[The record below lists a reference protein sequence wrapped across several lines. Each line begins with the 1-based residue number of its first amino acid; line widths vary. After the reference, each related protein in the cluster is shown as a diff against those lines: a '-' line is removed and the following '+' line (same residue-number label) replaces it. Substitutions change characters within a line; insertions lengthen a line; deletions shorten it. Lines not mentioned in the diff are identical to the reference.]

1 MHILILYSSRF
12 GQTLKIAQTLQ
23 QQWQAAAATVTLANL
38 EHASALRMQDFDA
51 VVIGAS
57 IRYGHFAKCLGEFT
71 QAQAD
76 TLKHMPSAFF
86 SVSIL
91 ANKAHKSTPETHTY
105 TRKFF
110 EQSAWKPQVVGIF
123 AGELAYHKYHL
134 LDRYLMK
141 MVMKI
146 NKGETNTH
154 AHIEFTDWQ
163 QVRAFGEQV
172 LSLPV
177 TSGL

>member
-12 GQTLKIAQTLQ
+12 GQTLKIAQALQ
-23 QQWQAAAATVTLANL
+23 HQWQAEGALVTLTNL
-38 EHASALRMQDFDA
+38 EHTTDLNLSDFDK

-57 IRYGHFAKCLGEFT
+57 IRYGNFAKCLDTFT
-71 QAQAD
+71 AQHAQA
-76 TLKHMPSAFF
+76 LNQIPSAFF

-91 ANKAHKSTPETHTY
+91 ANKAHKSSAETHTY

-110 EQSAWKPQVVGIF
+110 EQTAWKPKQIGIF

-141 MVMKI
+141 LVMKI
-146 NKGETNTH
+146 NKGETNTQ
-154 AHIEFTDWQ
+154 AHIEYTDWKKVHQ
-163 QVRAFGEQV
+163 FGVSV
-172 LSLPV
+172 LSM
-177 TSGL
+177 

>member
-12 GQTLKIAQTLQ
+12 GQTLKIAQALQ
-23 QQWQAAAATVTLANL
+23 HQWQAEGSLVTLTNL
-38 EHASALRMQDFDA
+38 EHAADLNLSDFDK

-57 IRYGHFAKCLGEFT
+57 IRYGHFAKCLDTFT
-71 QAQAD
+71 AQHAQA
-76 TLKHMPSAFF
+76 LNHIPSAFF

-91 ANKAHKSTPETHTY
+91 ANKAHKSTAETHTY

-110 EQSAWKPQVVGIF
+110 EQSEWQPKQIGIF

-141 MVMKI
+141 LVMKI
-146 NKGETNTH
+146 NKGETNTR
-154 AHIEFTDWQ
+154 AHIEYTDWQ
-163 QVRAFGEQV
+163 KVHQFGVSV
-172 LSLPV
+172 LSM
-177 TSGL
+177 

>member
-12 GQTLKIAQTLQ
+12 GQTLKISQALKH
-23 QQWQAAAATVTLANL
+23 QWQDAGAQVTLENL
-38 EHASALRMQDFDA
+38 EQASALDLSQFDRI
-51 VVIGAS
+51 VIGAS
-57 IRYGHFAKCLGEFT
+57 IRYGHFAKSLAAFT
-71 QAQAD
+71 QAQTQA
-76 TLKHMPSAFF
+76 LNHIPSAFF

-110 EQSAWKPQVVGIF
+110 EQSAWQPKHIGIF

-134 LDRYLMK
+134 VDRYLMK
-141 MVMKI
+141 LVMKI
-146 NKGETNTH
+146 NKGETNTQ

-163 QVRAFGEQV
+163 KVQQFGAHV
-172 LSLPV
+172 LSM
-177 TSGL
+177 

>member
-12 GQTLKIAQTLQ
+12 GQTLKIAQALQ
-23 QQWQAAAATVTLANL
+23 HQWQAEDAQVTLTNL
-38 EHASALRMQDFDA
+38 EYAADLNLSDFDK

-57 IRYGHFAKCLGEFT
+57 IRYGHFAKCLDTFT
-71 QAQAD
+71 SQHVQV
-76 TLKHMPSAFF
+76 LNHIPSAFF

-91 ANKAHKSTPETHTY
+91 ANKAHKSTAETHTY

-110 EQSAWKPQVVGIF
+110 EQSEWQPKQIGIF

-134 LDRYLMK
+134 VDRYLMK
-141 MVMKI
+141 LVMKI

-154 AHIEFTDWQ
+154 AHIEYTDWQ
-163 QVRAFGEQV
+163 KVHQFGVSV
-172 LSLPV
+172 LSM
-177 TSGL
+177 